1 MKLGANNSKKTWIAV
16 ALAVVAIIL
25 TVRMFI
31 GTIWSP
37 ETTSASSTTPATS
50 NAAPRATT
58 AAARPVATRR
68 LHLTNA
74 RKPTGN
80 TTNANL
86 DPRLRLDLLK
96 ETETATYTGEGRNI
110 FKAQAED
117 VKIPVPVASAI
128 NRQQELAAATPPP
141 PPQPPPPPPINLK
154 FFGFASQE
162 GAKSVFLSAG
172 EDVFIAKEGDIV
184 QRRYKIVK
192 INPTS
197 IEVMDVLNNNQQTI
211 PLTAG

>member
-16 ALAVVAIIL
+16 ALAVVAIVL

-37 ETTSASSTTPATS
+37 ETTSASSSTPAASTP
-50 NAAPRATT
+50 APRGTAT
-58 AAARPVATRR
+58 ARPVPTRR
-68 LHLTNA
+68 LHLTTTYKA
-74 RKPTGN
+74 TGN

-86 DPRLRLDLLK
+86 DPRLRLELLK

-110 FKAQAED
+110 FKAQADD
-117 VKIPVPVASAI
+117 VKIPTPVAQVI
-128 NRQQELAAATPPP
+128 NRQQEIANATPPSP
-141 PPQPPPPPPINLK
+141 PPPPPPPPINLK